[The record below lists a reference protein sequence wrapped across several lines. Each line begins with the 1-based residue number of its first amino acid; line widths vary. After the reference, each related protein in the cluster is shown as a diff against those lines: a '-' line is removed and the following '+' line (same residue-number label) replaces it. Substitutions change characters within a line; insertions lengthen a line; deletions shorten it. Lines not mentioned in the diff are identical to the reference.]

1 MDLQLSVGT
10 ESDPSEEMQLPILRY
25 SLRKAVTGSTRAAR
39 VAGIT

>member
-1 MDLQLSVGT
+1 MDLHLSVGT
-10 ESDPSEEMQLPILRY
+10 DSDTRVEMQLPILRY